1 METWQKIVFGIGVL
15 LVILFVLGAIF
26 APEPSSAPG
35 SDDEGNPDASV
46 VYYYGDGC
54 PACAQ
59 VQNYIDENEIV
70 FGENL
75 AKKEVWNNTS
85 NSREL
90 SQRASQ
96 CEIKSA
102 DVGVPFL
109 WVDGECLIGSDK
121 VIGYFEEE

>member
-1 METWQKIVFGIGVL
+1 MEMWQKIVFGIGVL
-15 LVILFVLGAIF
+15 LVILFVLGAVF
-26 APEPSSAPG
+26 APEASSPQS

-59 VQNYIDENEIV
+59 VQKYFDENNVI

-75 AKKEVWNNTS
+75 AKKEVWNNSS

-90 SQRASQ
+90 SEKAQQ
-96 CEIKSA
+96 CNIA
-102 DVGVPFL
+102 TQDVGVPFL
-109 WVDGECLIGSDK
+109 WMDGECLIGVDK
-121 VIGYFEEE
+121 VIGYFDEQ